1 MALFR
6 PQWMLSLA
14 AALLAALAV
23 ALVVAKSPSPPP
35 QPLERLRIGYA
46 VEAPYAFLAADGE
59 VTGEAPEIARLI
71 ATKLGIARIE
81 WIQTNFAS
89 LLADLETNRFDVVAA
104 GMFITAERAARVTF
118 SRPSFHALQALLV
131 RVGNP
136 RRLHSYAD
144 AVARPGVK
152 IAVVAGAVEEA
163 LLSNLGLRRP
173 RLIAVPD
180 AQTGQAAVMSGLA
193 DGLALSSPTV
203 RWMSRLPPYGET
215 EMAAAF
221 RQVESAE
228 AARLGYGAFAF
239 RPRDR
244 ALADAWN
251 KAMAGFIGTAA
262 HRDLVA
268 QFGFT
273 REEVENLPSV
283 DEILA
288 K

>member
-1 MALFR
+1 
-6 PQWMLSLA
+6 MLSLTA
-14 AALLAALAV
+14 VLLAALAV
-23 ALVVAKSPSPPP
+23 VLVVAKKPSPPP
-35 QPLERLRIGYA
+35 LPLERLRIGYA

-59 VTGEAPEIARLI
+59 VTGESPEIARVI
-71 ATKLGIARIE
+71 AAKLGIARIE
-81 WIQTNFAS
+81 WIQTSFAS
-89 LLADLETNRFDVVAA
+89 LLTDLELNRFDVVAA

-131 RVGNP
+131 GGGNP

-152 IAVVAGAVEEA
+152 IAVVAGSVEET
-163 LLSNLGLRRP
+163 LLSNLGLPRP

-180 AQTGQAAVMSGLA
+180 AQTGQAAVISGLA
-193 DGLALSSPTV
+193 DGLALSSPTI
-203 RWMSRLPPYGET
+203 RWMSRLALHGET
-215 EMAAAF
+215 EMAAPF

-239 RPRDR
+239 RPRER
-244 ALADAWN
+244 ALADPWN
-251 KAMAGFIGTAA
+251 TAMADFIGTAE
-262 HRDLVA
+262 HRALVA
-268 QFGFT
+268 NFGFT
-273 REEVENLPSV
+273 REEIENLPSV

>member
-1 MALFR
+1 
-6 PQWMLSLA
+6 MLSLA
-14 AALLAALAV
+14 AGLLAALAI
-23 ALVVAKSPSPPP
+23 ALVATRSPSPPP

-46 VEAPYAFLAADGE
+46 IEAPYGFLTADGE
-59 VTGEAPEIARLI
+59 VTGESPEIARLI

-89 LLADLETNRFDVVAA
+89 LLSDLETNRFDVVAA
-104 GMFITAERAARVTF
+104 GMFITAERATRVIF

-136 RRLHSYAD
+136 RRLYSYAD
-144 AVARPGVK
+144 AVTRTDVK
-152 IAVVAGAVEEA
+152 IAVVAGTVEET
-163 LLSNLGLRRP
+163 LLSNLGLPRP

-180 AQTGQAAVMSGLA
+180 AQTGQAAVISGLA
-193 DGLALSSPTV
+193 DGLALSSPTI
-203 RWMSRLPPYGET
+203 RWMSRLTPSGET
-215 EMAAAF
+215 EMAAPF
-221 RQVESAE
+221 RQVENAE
-228 AARLGYGAFAF
+228 TAQLGYGAFAF

-251 KAMAGFIGTAA
+251 TAMAGFIGTAE
-262 HRDLVA
+262 HRELVA
-268 QFGFT
+268 NFGFT

>member
-1 MALFR
+1 
-6 PQWMLSLA
+6 MLSLA
-14 AALLAALAV
+14 AALLAALAI
-23 ALVVAKSPSPPP
+23 ALVATNSLSPPP
-35 QPLERLRIGYA
+35 LPLKQLRIGYA

-59 VTGEAPEIARLI
+59 VTGESPEIARLI
-71 ATKLGIARIE
+71 AARLGIARIE

-89 LLADLETNRFDVVAA
+89 LLADLELSRFDVVAA
-104 GMFITAERAARVTF
+104 GMFITAERAALATF

-131 RVGNP
+131 RDGNP

-144 AVARPGVK
+144 AVVRPDVK
-152 IAVVAGAVEEA
+152 IAVVAGSVEET
-163 LLSNLGLRRP
+163 LLSRLGLPRP

-180 AQTGQAAVMSGLA
+180 AQTGQAAVVSGLA
-193 DGLALSSPTV
+193 DGLALSSPTI
-203 RWMSRLPPYGET
+203 RWMSRLSPYGET
-215 EMAAAF
+215 EMAASF

-228 AARLGYGAFAF
+228 TARLGYGAFAF

-251 KAMAGFIGTAA
+251 AAMAGFIGTVE
-262 HRDLVA
+262 HRELVA
-268 QFGFT
+268 RFGFT
-273 REEVENLPSV
+273 REEIENLPSV